1 MALRPLLL
9 CLAVL
14 ILGPRALAAEDL
26 ARGFRRPPASARP
39 WVYWFWLNGNITRQ
53 GITADLEAMQRV
65 GIGGVLIMEVDQ
77 GTPPGP
83 IAFAG
88 AEWRE
93 LFRHVVREAERLGLQ
108 VNMNDDAGWNG
119 SGGPWIRPD
128 KAMQKLTWSEVQATG
143 PARFDALLPPPPTV
157 ADHYRDVAVLAFPT
171 PGDYRLGDIAGKAA
185 FVRQDV
191 HPPASYPELAADQ
204 TIPRDRVVDL
214 TERLGTDGH
223 LAWDVPAGSW
233 TILRL
238 GHTCTGVVNAPA
250 PESGRGLECD
260 KLSPEGAEAAFEGF
274 IARLADDVGPLAGK
288 TFVSTH
294 IDSWENGS
302 QNWTPRFREEFLARR
317 GYDLLPYLPVVTGR
331 VVESLEVSE
340 RFLYDFRQTVSD
352 LLLDNYAGHMR
363 ELAKRRGLR
372 LSIEAYGDTTVDDLA
387 YAGRA
392 DEPMGEFW
400 SWPPFSAGGTLTQ
413 MASAA
418 HVYGKPIVGAE
429 AFTANNEEKWLG
441 HPGAIKAMGD
451 WAFCLGINRFVFHR
465 YALQPWADRRPGMSM
480 GPWGLH
486 YERTQ
491 TWWEESGAWHE
502 YLARCQY
509 LLRQGLPVVDVLYLA
524 PEGAPRSFTPPP
536 EGERSGYRG
545 DACPAEALM
554 TRVSVRGGRL
564 VLPDGMSYRALVL
577 PGAET
582 MTPELMAC
590 IGRLARAG
598 ATIIGTPPR
607 RAPGLRGYPD
617 GDAALR
623 AEAKAL
629 WDSGRVITGQT
640 AAEVLAARGVPP
652 DFSADRVLNFA
663 HRRVGQTDLYFVANT
678 SPHAV
683 NAVCSFRVTGR
694 RVEIWRPET
703 GAITPAAAYVQE
715 RKVTRLPLR
724 LEAAEAVF
732 VVFRPGPRLPDPV
745 RQVTRGQ
752 RTVWP
757 APSVPAR
764 ITVRQA
770 EWGVTETQS
779 RVRDVTKVV
788 QRLADEG
795 RLSFV
800 VADLVGLVGDPAP
813 QVLKTLRVAY
823 RVGDRELTAEATDPE
838 RFSFAAPR
846 PGEKITIRR
855 ALWGPADEL
864 TAPRRRVKDVTAQ
877 VQRLLDQGLT
887 SFLVAE
893 LAAEGDPAPMVV
905 KTLRV
910 EYESGGQV
918 MTASATDW
926 EPIVFRLPGDAPPPA
941 LVECTA
947 DGRPRLVATRPG
959 RYQLHLRSGR
969 VLTVSA
975 PAAREQTVGGPWAL
989 FFTPGWGAPERV
1001 ALDTLV
1007 SWSEHPDPG
1016 VRHFSGTGT
1025 YHTSFDLSPALLAP
1039 GRRLVLDLGR
1049 VEVMARVI
1057 LNGTDLG
1064 LLWHAPH
1071 RVDVTPAAKPGA
1083 NALQVQV
1090 TNLWPNRMIGD
1101 EQLPEDSER
1110 HADGTLQAWP
1120 PWLLADE
1127 PSPAGRYTFTTW
1139 RLWHA
1144 DDPLLPSGLL
1154 GPVTLRVIPEMEFER
1169 EAAAPA
1175 TQGA

>member
-1 MALRPLLL
+1 MAVRPVLLALLL
-9 CLAVL
+9 LTA
-14 ILGPRALAAEDL
+14 RSLAADDL
-26 ARGFRRPPASARP
+26 ASNFARPPDSARP
-39 WVYWFWLNGNITRQ
+39 WVYWFWLNGNITRE

-77 GTPPGP
+77 GTPLGP
-83 IAFAG
+83 VAFAG
-88 AEWRE
+88 PEWRE
-93 LFRHVVREAERLGLQ
+93 LFRHVVREADRLGLQ

-119 SGGPWIRPD
+119 SGGPWITPD
-128 KAMQKLTWSEVQATG
+128 KAMQKLTWSEVQVAG
-143 PARFDALLPPPPTV
+143 PIRFEGVLPQPPTV
-157 ADHYRDVAVLAFPT
+157 ADHYREVAVLAFPT
-171 PGDYRLGDIAGKAA
+171 PGDYRIPDIAGKAA
-185 FVRQDV
+185 FVRHDV
-191 HPPASYPELAADQ
+191 HPPGSYPELPAEQ
-204 TIPRDRVVDL
+204 TIPRDRIVDL
-214 TERLGTDGH
+214 TVRLGTDGH
-223 LAWDVPAGSW
+223 LVWDVPAGNW

-238 GHTCTGVVNAPA
+238 GHTCTGMVNAPA

-274 IARLADDVGPLAGK
+274 IARLADDVGPLAGT

-317 GYDLLPYLPVVTGR
+317 GYDLLPYLPVITGR

-363 ELAKRRGLR
+363 ELAQRRGLR

-418 HVYGKPIVGAE
+418 RVYGKPIIGAE
-429 AFTANNEEKWLG
+429 AFTANNDEKWLG
-441 HPGAIKAMGD
+441 HPGSIKAMGD
-451 WAFCLGINRFVFHR
+451 WALCLGINRFVFHR

-491 TWWEESGAWHE
+491 TWWEESGAWHQ

-524 PEGAPRSFTPPP
+524 PEGAPRSFNPPP
-536 EGERSGYRG
+536 EVERSGYRG

-554 TRVSVRGGRL
+554 ERVSVRGGRL

-582 MTPELMAC
+582 MTPELLAC

-598 ATIIGTPPR
+598 ATIVGAPPS
-607 RAPGLRGYPD
+607 RAPGLRGYPAC
-617 GDAALR
+617 DAALQ

-629 WDSGRVITGQT
+629 WGSGRVIAGKSV
-640 AAEVLAARGVPP
+640 AEVLSARGVPP
-652 DFSADRVLNFA
+652 DFSADRVLNFV
-663 HRRVGQTDLYFVANT
+663 HRRVGSTDLYFVANT
-678 SPHAV
+678 FPHAV
-683 NAVCSFRVTGR
+683 NALCSFRATGR
-694 RVEIWRPET
+694 RVELWRPET
-703 GAITPAAAYVQE
+703 GAMTPVAAYAEE
-715 RKVTRLPLR
+715 RGVTRVPLR

-732 VVFRPGPRLPDPV
+732 VVFKPGPRLSDPV
-745 RQVTRGQ
+745 LRMTRGTQ
-752 RTVWP
+752 TVWP
-757 APSVPAR
+757 RPSEPAR
-764 ITVRQA
+764 ITVRKA
-770 EWGVTETQS
+770 EWGVTEAQS
-779 RVRDVTKVV
+779 RVRDVTKAV
-788 QRLADEG
+788 QRLVDQG
-795 RLSFV
+795 TMSFV
-800 VADLVGLVGDPAP
+800 VADLVGIMGDPAP
-813 QVLKTLRVAY
+813 QVLKTLRVEY
-823 RVGDRELTAEATDPE
+823 RVGDRDLTAEATDPQRLIFE
-838 RFSFAAPR
+838 APR
-846 PGEKITIRR
+846 AGEEITIRR
-855 ALWGPADEL
+855 AVWGPAGESL
-864 TAPRRRVKDVTAQ
+864 EPRRRVKDVTAQ
-877 VQRLLDQGLT
+877 VQRLLDRGLT
-887 SFLVAE
+887 SFQVAE
-893 LAAEGDPAPMVV
+893 LASEGDPAPMVV
-905 KTLRV
+905 KTLHV

-926 EPIVFRLPGDAPPPA
+926 EPIVFQLPGDAPPPA
-941 LVECTA
+941 TVECAA
-947 DGRPRLVATRPG
+947 DGQPRLVAMHPG

-969 VLTVSA
+969 ILNLSA
-975 PAAREQTVGGPWAL
+975 PAPREQAVAGPWDL
-989 FFTPGWGAPERV
+989 HFPPNWGAPEHV

-1007 SWSEHPDPG
+1007 SWSDHPDPG

-1025 YHTSFDLSPALLAP
+1025 YRTAFDLPPGLLAP
-1039 GRRLVLDLGR
+1039 GRRLALDLGR

-1064 LLWHAPH
+1064 VLWHAPY
-1071 RVDVTPAAKPGA
+1071 RLDVTAAAQPGT
-1083 NALQVQV
+1083 NALEVHV

-1110 HADGTLQAWP
+1110 HANGTLQAWP
-1120 PWLLADE
+1120 PWLLAGE
-1127 PSPAGRYTFTTW
+1127 PSPTGRYTFTTW

-1154 GPVTLRVIPEMEFER
+1154 GPVTLRAMPELPFDWSDAEPTGKR
-1169 EAAAPA
+1169 K
-1175 TQGA
+1175 